1 MPPRQNTGI
10 CPRLGRRPGLRP
22 WHGHALCLARSGAL
36 VLAMAYIDL
45 AAAHLSSYEGEQG
58 KWPLGG
64 RNWLVNVRRKS
75 WAAFAL
81 KRSILLDK
89 MSLCFQGQ

>member
-1 MPPRQNTGI
+1 MPSAMAMAMAMAMP
-10 CPRLGRRPGLRP
+10 
-22 WHGHALCLARSGAL
+22 LARSGAL

-64 RNWLVNVRRKS
+64 RNGLVNVRLKS
-75 WAAFAL
+75 FCGICSQ
-81 KRSILLDK
+81 KKHS
-89 MSLCFQGQ
+89 S